1 MARLHGVGHV
11 VQSNCRKAVGMDLG
25 RLLVQQHQH
34 SPIRRSQWHLLSRT
48 RFRDSTCR
56 RPPGSFCRTCRNLT
70 RSRGGESSMGFLFTA
85 NDRFAEVAVAP
96 RMSPVG
102 RELSAS
108 TRWPGFSA
116 YDAPDPHRSAVTIR
130 YWERQIRLLR
140 GLNCWQASKYR
151 QELKSCDRSSYGPN
165 RAKSR
170 SSNSQFAG
178 HMTLHPA
185 LVDHPSRLRVLLRHP

>member
-1 MARLHGVGHV
+1 MLSNRTAAKRSGWIWAAYWFNSINIRQSGDHSGTCSHEHV
-11 VQSNCRKAVGMDLG
+11 SG
-25 RLLVQQHQH
+25 
-34 SPIRRSQWHLLSRT
+34 IRPV
-48 RFRDSTCR
+48 DA
-56 RPPGSFCRTCRNLT
+56 PPGSFCRTCRNLT

-140 GLNCWQASKYR
+140 GFNCWQASKYR
-151 QELKSCDRSSYGPN
+151 QELKSCDCSSYGPN